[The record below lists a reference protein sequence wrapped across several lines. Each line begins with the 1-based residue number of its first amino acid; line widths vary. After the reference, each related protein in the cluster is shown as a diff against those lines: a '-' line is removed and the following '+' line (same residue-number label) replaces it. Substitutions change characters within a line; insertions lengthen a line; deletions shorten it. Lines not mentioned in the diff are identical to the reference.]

1 MYRIYTIHMNKYRM
15 KINIAWL
22 KRKRDSLIKQLASIG
37 PFVDGSMVKVK
48 RRCGNKNCKCYL
60 KGEKHEGYYLQYKLK
75 GVSKGVYIPV
85 DMEDTVRQ
93 WNDEYRRLKKIIA
106 DIARANKE
114 IIRRHVKEKKLKKGR
129 K

>member
-1 MYRIYTIHMNKYRM
+1 M